1 MTTKSPGGR
10 YRRFYCSV
18 HPLSNVHD
26 VHYARGRRIADR
38 RPRIGAVHSCK
49 LCPLLVAAASTYL
62 PDDATYK
69 GNLMSDALGNF
80 SPAEVIG
87 LDLLDARVSFFI
99 MACTHKVPY
108 PSIRGTCGKSSSR
121 VRRTTYRNAAA
132 RACTWVPRKS
142 AQVNVAEPE
151 TTRRRPPQPRLP
163 CDPSKNV
170 EARLALSLQ
179 RATDSRLTK

>member
-1 MTTKSPGGR
+1 MMFTMLVVVESPIGVPGLALYIR
-10 YRRFYCSV
+10 VNFALSWLP
-18 HPLSNVHD
+18 PL
-26 VHYARGRRIADR
+26 G
-38 RPRIGAVHSCK
+38 
-49 LCPLLVAAASTYL
+49 TYL

-121 VRRTTYRNAAA
+121 VRRTTYRNAMA
-132 RACTWVPRKS
+132 RACTWVPRES
-142 AQVNVAEPE
+142 VQLNIAEPE

-163 CDPSKNV
+163 CHPSRNV
-170 EARLALSLQ
+170 EAEYPCSHAGSLSLL
-179 RATDSRLTK
+179 SS